1 VPGKEGGREGGLGVA
16 PEVLSFF
23 GRLFDETEETLSVE
37 KAMLL
42 LEKGAR
48 EWQGGREGG
57 LGLGGE
63 MAVDPELKFT
73 YEEEAEAESFFVPY
87 IWEVVHAKTKEDVW
101 WVTAC
106 ISVFD
111 PPLPPSLPPSVPLS
125 TAEEGGKGVVG
136 KLLAG
141 AMGVVPS
148 SLASS
153 SSSSSSHSHSHSQQ
167 PQQHGGNGSSSRR
180 SNSSSRASPPPVVV
194 TMHV

>member
-1 VPGKEGGREGGLGVA
+1 V
-16 PEVLSFF
+16 PEVLTFF

-42 LEKGAR
+42 LEKGAGEWVGGR
-48 EWQGGREGG
+48 EGGREGG
-57 LGLGGE
+57 LLGGE

-73 YEEEAEAESFFVPY
+73 YEEEAEAERFFVPY

-106 ISVFD
+106 ISVFT
-111 PPLPPSLPPSVPLS
+111 PPLPPSLPPSIPPS
-125 TAEEGGKGVVG
+125 TAEEGGKGMVR

-141 AMGVVPS
+141 AMGAVPS

-153 SSSSSSHSHSHSQQ
+153 SSSSSSQQ
-167 PQQHGGNGSSSRR
+167 QQQGNGNSSSR